1 MSQIDQLKKTL
12 EIIILSGTVF
22 EKSTRYSS
30 LAGIQAFLVFNTV
43 GIDGKVMY
51 HFAAMCHGKQE
62 LVGVRLEGNMLVAMT
77 NTRDPGSCFITV
89 PEEGSVEQRI
99 KGMRTGVLNYNWRL
113 MNTILPNTLSTE

>member
-1 MSQIDQLKKTL
+1 
-12 EIIILSGTVF
+12 
-22 EKSTRYSS
+22 
-30 LAGIQAFLVFNTV
+30 
-43 GIDGKVMY
+43 
-51 HFAAMCHGKQE
+51 
-62 LVGVRLEGNMLVAMT
+62 MLIAMT